1 MLIYPISNII
11 RRDNKLLY
19 STALSSKDITE
30 LVNLKGKEK
39 GIEVTH
45 VEINNEINFSG
56 NIFSTINSKFSGSL
70 YIKSFY
76 DNKIVIGTKDI
87 NIDKLGKLKGIS
99 NLILKSIVKILG
111 EDYLTIKGK
120 DIIVSLDKYEANIED
135 IYIKDKLLYIIGGNI
150 EFYINA

>member
-1 MLIYPISNII
+1 M
-11 RRDNKLLY
+11 LY
-19 STALSSKDITE
+19 STVLSSKDITE

-120 DIIVSLDKYEANIED
+120 DIIVSLDKYEANIKD
-135 IYIKDKLLYIIGGNI
+135 IYIKDKLLYIIGGNL
-150 EFYINA
+150 EFYIHA

>member
-1 MLIYPISNII
+1 M
-11 RRDNKLLY
+11 LY
-19 STALSSKDITE
+19 STVLSSKDITE

-56 NIFSTINSKFSGSL
+56 NIFNTINSKFSGSL

-76 DNKIVIGTKDI
+76 DNKIVIGTKNI

-99 NLILKSIVKILG
+99 NVILKSV
-111 EDYLTIKGK
+111 
-120 DIIVSLDKYEANIED
+120 V
-135 IYIKDKLLYIIGGNI
+135 
-150 EFYINA
+150 

>member
-1 MLIYPISNII
+1 M
-11 RRDNKLLY
+11 LY
-19 STALSSKDITE
+19 STVLSSKDITE

-56 NIFSTINSKFSGSL
+56 NIFNTINSKFSGSL

-120 DIIVSLDKYEANIED
+120 DIIVSLDKYEANIKD
-135 IYIKDKLLYIIGGNI
+135 IYIKDKLLYIIGGNL
-150 EFYINA
+150 EFYIHA

>member
-1 MLIYPISNII
+1 M
-11 RRDNKLLY
+11 LY
-19 STALSSKDITE
+19 STVLSSKDITE

-56 NIFSTINSKFSGSL
+56 NIFNTINSKFSGSL
-70 YIKSFY
+70 YIKDFY

-99 NLILKSIVKILG
+99 NLISKSIVNILG

-120 DIIVSLDKYEANIED
+120 DIIVSLDKYEANIND
-135 IYIKDKLLYIIGGNI
+135 IYIKDKLLYIIGGNL
-150 EFYINA
+150 EFYIHA

>member
-1 MLIYPISNII
+1 M
-11 RRDNKLLY
+11 LY
-19 STALSSKDITE
+19 STVLSSKDITE

-56 NIFSTINSKFSGSL
+56 NIFNTINSKFSGSL

-99 NLILKSIVKILG
+99 NVILKSVVKILG

-120 DIIVSLDKYEANIED
+120 DIIISLDKYEANIKD
-135 IYIKDKLLYIIGGNI
+135 IYIKDKLLYIIGGNL
-150 EFYINA
+150 ELYIHA

>member
-1 MLIYPISNII
+1 M
-11 RRDNKLLY
+11 LY
-19 STALSSKDITE
+19 STVLSSKDITE

-76 DNKIVIGTKDI
+76 DNKIVIGTKNI

-99 NLILKSIVKILG
+99 NVILKSVVKILG

-120 DIIVSLDKYEANIED
+120 DIIISLDKYEANIKD
-135 IYIKDKLLYIIGGNI
+135 IYIKDKLLYIIGGNL
-150 EFYINA
+150 ELYIHA

>member
-1 MLIYPISNII
+1 M
-11 RRDNKLLY
+11 LY
-19 STALSSKDITE
+19 STVLSSKDITE

-56 NIFSTINSKFSGSL
+56 NIFNTINSKFSGSL

-99 NLILKSIVKILG
+99 NVILKSVVKILG

-120 DIIVSLDKYEANIED
+120 DIIISLDKYEANIKD
-135 IYIKDKLLYIIGGNI
+135 IYIKDKLLYIIGGNL
-150 EFYINA
+150 EFYIHA

>member
-1 MLIYPISNII
+1 M
-11 RRDNKLLY
+11 LY
-19 STALSSKDITE
+19 STVLSSKDITE

-99 NLILKSIVKILG
+99 NVILKSVVKILG

-120 DIIVSLDKYEANIED
+120 DIIISLDKYEANIKD
-135 IYIKDKLLYIIGGNI
+135 IYIKDKLLYIIGGNL
-150 EFYINA
+150 EFYIHA

>member
-1 MLIYPISNII
+1 M
-11 RRDNKLLY
+11 LY
-19 STALSSKDITE
+19 STVLSSKDITE

-56 NIFSTINSKFSGSL
+56 NIFNTINSKFSGSL

-120 DIIVSLDKYEANIED
+120 DIIVSLDKYEANIKD
-135 IYIKDKLLYIIGGNI
+135 IYIKDKLLYIIGGNL
-150 EFYINA
+150 EYYIHA